1 MPDGDGHIDR
11 QLAGGTTLAAPVAP
25 HAAPNSV
32 ALH

>member
-1 MPDGDGHIDR
+1 MPDGDGHINR
-11 QLAGGTTLAAPVAP
+11 QSAGGTTLAPPTVP